1 MTKEPARKM
10 RYQDRGLLVKD
21 SLCARFGTIYGFG
34 DMELTEAIIGT
45 GISEKSRKTINNVTE
60 FLRKGRHVT
69 QNRKNKFLY
78 VNFKNKIIEPQAV
91 PLGAPKRDQEI
102 AAVIKGELTLPFY
115 MKAESPNIHA
125 RGRLVLDEYTQ
136 RTLDFLMEL
145 EQLLVKYGFD
155 VEKIGG
161 T

>member
-34 DMELTEAIIGT
+34 DMELAEAIIGT

-91 PLGAPKRDQEI
+91 PLGAPKRDQKVE
-102 AAVIKGELTLPFY
+102 AVLKSELSLPFY
-115 MKAESPNIHA
+115 MKADSPRINAKGKI
-125 RGRLVLDEYTQ
+125 VLYEYTQ
-136 RTLDFLMEL
+136 DTVNFLMEL
-145 EQLLVKYGFD
+145 EQLMVKYGF
-155 VEKIGG
+155 GG